1 MEELRP
7 ILVVE
12 DDELILNAL
21 ESTLAGEGYHVM
33 TAPDGAAALDLVER
47 QPPALILLDMMMPVM
62 DGWAFARAYR
72 KQAAPRAPIVEMTAA
87 ADAARRAA
95 DVGAEAYLAKPFNLE
110 DLLSLVGRL
119 TRKP

>member
-1 MEELRP
+1 MEEPRP

-12 DDELILNAL
+12 DDELILNAV
-21 ESTLAGEGYHVM
+21 ESTLAGEGYRVM

-47 QPPALILLDMMMPVM
+47 QAPALILLDMMMPIM

-72 KQAAPRAPIVEMTAA
+72 KQAGSRAPIVVMTAA

-95 DVGAEAYLAKPFNLE
+95 DVDADAYLAKPFNLDE
-110 DLLSLVGRL
+110 LISLVGRL